1 MEQHEW
7 DLLVQMRT
15 EMNANM
21 MALSADDHE
30 LYTELLVKSLYGKGN
45 EPIGTVNRP
54 VRGGLPPCAE
64 CESAL

>member
-1 MEQHEW
+1 MTLMPMTDDEWEQ
-7 DLLVQMRT
+7 LLAIRA

-30 LYTELLVKSLYGKGN
+30 LYTELLVKSLAGKGN

-54 VRGGLPPCAE
+54 KRGGLPPFR
-64 CESAL
+64 

>member
-30 LYTELLVKSLYGKGN
+30 LYTELLVKSLAGKGDL
-45 EPIGTVNRP
+45 PVGTGNRP
-54 VRGGLPPCAE
+54 VRDGLPPFR
-64 CESAL
+64 